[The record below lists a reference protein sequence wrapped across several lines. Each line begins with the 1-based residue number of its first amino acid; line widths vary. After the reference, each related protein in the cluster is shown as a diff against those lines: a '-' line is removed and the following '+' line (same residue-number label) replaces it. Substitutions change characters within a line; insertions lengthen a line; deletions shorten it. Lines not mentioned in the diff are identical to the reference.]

1 MNLDLF
7 AAASVAVLSS
17 FTHCYAMCGG
27 FNIAFWQLNRG
38 SKCLLSLTLLYHFSR
53 IAAYIALGVIF
64 TAFGNVL
71 GFINRGFLLF
81 LLGVFMVLLGFA
93 LIFRGKMLE
102 ILENQTLFKLFARR
116 ILGRFSVRGVR
127 GALILGFCNG
137 FVPCGLVYFFIALSM
152 SGGNFGNLENAGN
165 LDEFNKNLSAENSMN
180 LNAVNL
186 GNSEN
191 LENLNAENLENAGN
205 LENLS
210 TENLG
215 NAGNLENLN
224 AVNLANLEAGF
235 FENLFGNFGD
245 FLAKFTEKFADFF
258 NFGIFSN
265 LAEFFDFSIFAN
277 LARAA
282 LIMLIFGLCTL
293 PALLFFNTLT
303 QILSTKFRLIWSKIS
318 YLIIIFYGL
327 YLAFVGF
334 MASA

>member
-53 IAAYIALGVIF
+53 IIAYIALGVIF
-64 TAFGNVL
+64 AAFGNVL

-102 ILENQTLFKLFARR
+102 ILENQMLFKLFARR

-152 SGGNFGNLENAGN
+152 SGGNFGLENTGN
-165 LDEFNKNLSAENSMN
+165 LDEF
-180 LNAVNL
+180 
-186 GNSEN
+186 
-191 LENLNAENLENAGN
+191 
-205 LENLS
+205 
-210 TENLG
+210 
-215 NAGNLENLN
+215 
-224 AVNLANLEAGF
+224 
-235 FENLFGNFGD
+235 
-245 FLAKFTEKFADFF
+245 AKFF
-258 NFGIFSN
+258 NFGVFSN

>member
-64 TAFGNVL
+64 AAFGNVL

-102 ILENQTLFKLFARR
+102 ILENQMLFKLFARR
-116 ILGRFSVRGVR
+116 ILGRFSIRGVR

-152 SGGNFGNLENAGN
+152 SGGNFGLENAGN
-165 LDEFNKNLSAENSMN
+165 LDEFNGNLSAENSMN

-186 GNSEN
+186 VNSEN

-205 LENLS
+205 LENLNA
-210 TENLG
+210 ENS
-215 NAGNLENLN
+215 
-224 AVNLANLEAGF
+224 ANLEAGF

-245 FLAKFTEKFADFF
+245 FFAKFTENLAGIF
-258 NFGIFSN
+258 NLGVFSN
-265 LAEFFDFSIFAN
+265 LAGFFDFSIFAN